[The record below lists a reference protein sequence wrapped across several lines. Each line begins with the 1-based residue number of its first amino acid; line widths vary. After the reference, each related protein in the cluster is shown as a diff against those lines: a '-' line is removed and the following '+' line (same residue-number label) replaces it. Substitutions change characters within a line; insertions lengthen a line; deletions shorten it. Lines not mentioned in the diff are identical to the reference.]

1 MEISDSELLD
11 LLQEKRGD
19 PHYAF
24 RILVKKYHQKIYW
37 HIRQIVID
45 HEDADDV
52 TQNTFIKAW
61 ENLPGFRGESSLYTW
76 LYRIATN
83 EALGF
88 LKRKNKRHLF
98 SIDQHE
104 QLLAGQIEN
113 DPLFDGD
120 EIQKLLQQAILS
132 LPAKQRLVF
141 QMKYM
146 QEMKY
151 EDISQILNTSVGA
164 LKASY
169 HHAVKKIEQY
179 MEKF

>member
-1 MEISDSELLD
+1 METSDSELLA
-11 LLQEKRGD
+11 LLRESRDNHHRVFQL
-19 PHYAF
+19 
-24 RILVKKYHQKIYW
+24 LVKKYHQKIYW

-45 HEDADDV
+45 HEDANDV
-52 TQNTFIKAW
+52 TQNAFIKAW
-61 ENLPGFRGESSLYTW
+61 ENLSGFRGESSLYTW

-98 SIDQHE
+98 SIDHHE
-104 QLLAGQIEN
+104 QLLAGQIEH

-120 EIQKLLQQAILS
+120 EIQRRLQQAMLS
-132 LPAKQRLVF
+132 LPTKQRLVF

-151 EDISQILNTSVGA
+151 EDISHILNTSVGA

-169 HHAVKKIEQY
+169 YHAVKKIEQFL
-179 MEKF
+179 EKY

>member
-1 MEISDSELLD
+1 MEISDGELLA
-11 LLQEKRGD
+11 LLRENRED
-19 PHYAF
+19 PHRAF
-24 RILVKKYHQKIYW
+24 RLMVKKYHRKIYW

-45 HEDADDV
+45 HEDAGDI

-76 LYRIATN
+76 LYRIATH

-88 LKRKNKRHLF
+88 LKRKKKRHLF
-98 SIDQHE
+98 PLDQHE
-104 QLLAGQIEN
+104 KLLAGQIEH

-120 EIQKLLQQAILS
+120 EIQKMLQQAILS
-132 LPAKQRLVF
+132 LPTKQRLVF

-169 HHAVKKIEQY
+169 HHAVKKIEQF
-179 MEKF
+179 MEKY